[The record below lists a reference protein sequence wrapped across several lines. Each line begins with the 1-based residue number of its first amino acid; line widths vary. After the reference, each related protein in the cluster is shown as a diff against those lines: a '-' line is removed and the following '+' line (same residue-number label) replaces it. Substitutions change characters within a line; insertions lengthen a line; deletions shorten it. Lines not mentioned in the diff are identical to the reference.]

1 MQVFYGLFWLVRL
14 NGCVRRGRQ
23 PLLRGREWLFAVPVG
38 PGFYAHEG
46 RSLVIAQCGVI
57 HLNHL
62 LSVDRAEREA
72 RAFAI
77 AEQPVTR
84 VAVSLCPRRLRDHT
98 NWMVEWGLV
107 AACAGAFVWLTRCYI
122 TPPHLVSLRSV
133 FGVPVLMVYMQ
144 FGMLLIKHVVVA
156 SPDPLPEARGAECR
170 NVRQETLKYYLLV
183 CDWCRMTMVA
193 MIVFW
198 PVRLSTPLSGV
209 DRLIGSWFL
218 AWLLIGVAATVWIEV
233 KRRQLASLAGQARP
247 VSVPNLQQSS
257 PPWPVCYQPCAPL
270 FMPSGARGYSLNV
283 GHRLAYVGAAYCAGL
298 AALFVLLPVQR

>member
-1 MQVFYGLFWLVRL
+1 MPFRTSMQVFYGLFWLVRL

-23 PLLRGREWLFAVPVG
+23 PLLRGREWLFAVPVR

-46 RSLVIAQCGVI
+46 RSIVRRFRMRMCIPFVIDPLTIYLLASDHLLICTLLVIAQCGVI

-198 PVRLSTPLSGV
+198 PVRLSTPPS
-209 DRLIGSWFL
+209 
-218 AWLLIGVAATVWIEV
+218 
-233 KRRQLASLAGQARP
+233 Q
-247 VSVPNLQQSS
+247 VST
-257 PPWPVCYQPCAPL
+257 A
-270 FMPSGARGYSLNV
+270 
-283 GHRLAYVGAAYCAGL
+283 
-298 AALFVLLPVQR
+298 